1 MADWYS
7 LGIALFAAIGTFLF
21 GFDTG
26 IATTTIAHESWI
38 DYMNHPSNG
47 LTGAVVAVYIAGE
60 AVGALS
66 QTFIGDKLGRI
77 RFMQLLCIIVTIG
90 TTIQTASVNI
100 GMFLAGRVIAGIAV
114 GGMVATVPIYL
125 SEISAPDRRGLIGG
139 ISGCGIAFGT
149 MSSNWVGFA
158 CAYAPYGTTQ
168 WRLPLGI
175 QIPWG
180 VIMFVGLA
188 TFMPDSPRQLL
199 RNGKVDAAK
208 REFARVRRDLRSH
221 EVHEE
226 FALMRAQIEFEL
238 SREIKTY
245 KEVFR
250 LFGRR
255 VMVSITVQ
263 TMTSLTGINVIQYY
277 QTTLYKSLG
286 IQQQTI
292 LALAGV
298 YGTVAFIANTI
309 TTRFLTDQW
318 GRRKMII
325 SGTIGLVL
333 IMIYSAVMQHVFQNS
348 DNKVGKGFAV
358 LGIYLYVAW
367 YYAMINSTTW
377 LYGAEVLP
385 IALRSKVMGLAA
397 AGHFI
402 VNVAV
407 TEAGP
412 SAFANI
418 GENYYYVFVGCTIV
432 FSILAYLYFPETRR
446 KTLEEIAQAFG
457 DKVVL
462 VDATQIEADRG
473 AIKGDVETG
482 SVNKEENKATGSITS
497 TILPSHGSVS

>member
-1 MADWYS
+1 
-7 LGIALFAAIGTFLF
+7 
-21 GFDTG
+21 
-26 IATTTIAHESWI
+26 
-38 DYMNHPSNG
+38 MNHPSNG

-60 AVGALS
+60 AVGALG
-66 QTFIGDKLGRI
+66 QTLIGDRLGRI

-100 GMFLAGRVIAGIAV
+100 GMFLAGRLIAGIAV

-125 SEISAPDRRGLIGG
+125 SEISAPDQRGLIGG
-139 ISGCGIAFGT
+139 LSGCGISFGT
-149 MSSNWVGFA
+149 MISNWVGFA
-158 CAYAPYGTTQ
+158 CSYAPYGPTQ
-168 WRLPLGI
+168 WRLPLAI

-180 VIMFVGLA
+180 IIMFIGLA

-199 RNGKVDAAK
+199 RNGKVEAAR
-208 REFARVRRDLRSH
+208 REFAKVRRDLQSH

-226 FALMRAQIEFEL
+226 FAFMHAQIEFEMA
-238 SREIKTY
+238 REVTSY
-245 KEVFR
+245 REVFT

-255 VMVSITVQ
+255 AMVSIIVQ
-263 TMTSLTGINVIQYY
+263 TMTSLTGINVIQYF

-286 IQQQTI
+286 IGRETI

-298 YGTVAFIANTI
+298 YGTVAFISNAI

-318 GRRKMII
+318 GRRKMILA
-325 SGTIGLVL
+325 GCGGLIL
-333 IMIYSAVMQHVFQNS
+333 IMIYSAVMQREFQSS
-348 DNKVGKGFAV
+348 DNRIGKGFSV
-358 LGIYLYVAW
+358 LGIYLYVAC

-402 VNVAV
+402 VNVAI

-418 GENYYYVFVGCTIV
+418 GENYYYVFVGCTACFFGI
-432 FSILAYLYFPETRR
+432 AYVYFPETRH
-446 KTLEEIAQAFG
+446 KTLEEIARAFG

-462 VDATQIEADRG
+462 VSEGEVG
-473 AIKGDVETG
+473 AKQAVLEGRDEESASVTKAKVEHK
-482 SVNKEENKATGSITS
+482 N
-497 TILPSHGSVS
+497 